1 MRMASNTGLAN
12 ITLMT
17 IQLGQTLE
25 TDGLNPMKTNYLLSL
40 SKTELV
46 EKMEALKVDINVADE
61 KYQQALARGDFDTC
75 GKYSNERAQYRRTFA
90 KCLKFKMKRKWL

>member
-1 MRMASNTGLAN
+1 
-12 ITLMT
+12 
-17 IQLGQTLE
+17 
-25 TDGLNPMKTNYLLSL
+25 
-40 SKTELV
+40 
-46 EKMEALKVDINVADE
+46 MEALKVDINVADE

>member
-1 MRMASNTGLAN
+1 MASNTGLAN
-12 ITLMT
+12 ITLIT

-25 TDGLNPMKTNYLLSL
+25 TDGLNSMNTNYLLSL

>member
-1 MRMASNTGLAN
+1 M
-12 ITLMT
+12 I

-25 TDGLNPMKTNYLLSL
+25 TDGLNPMNTNYLLSL
-40 SKTELV
+40 TQSELQ
-46 EKMEALKVDINVADE
+46 EKMEALKVDINEADE

-90 KCLKFKMKRKWL
+90 KLLKYKIKRKWL

>member
-1 MRMASNTGLAN
+1 M
-12 ITLMT
+12 LMI

-25 TDGLNPMKTNYLLSL
+25 TDGLNPMNTNYLLSL
-40 SKTELV
+40 TQTELA

-90 KCLKFKMKRKWL
+90 KCLKFKIKRGWL

>member
-1 MRMASNTGLAN
+1 M
-12 ITLMT
+12 I

-25 TDGLNPMKTNYLLSL
+25 TDGLNPMNTNYLLSL
-40 SKTELV
+40 TQTELA

-90 KCLKFKMKRKWL
+90 KCLKFKIKRGWL